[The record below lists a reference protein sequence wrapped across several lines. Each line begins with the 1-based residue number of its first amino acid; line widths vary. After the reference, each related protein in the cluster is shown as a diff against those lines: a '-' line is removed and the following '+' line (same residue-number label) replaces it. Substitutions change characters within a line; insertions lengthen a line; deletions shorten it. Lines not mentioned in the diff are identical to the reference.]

1 MTLFPAVQP
10 AERLVLGLRPGDLD
24 HRDRRTTTPCWR
36 WARAGT
42 GCPCVATAADF
53 RLEPALHCRPAL
65 LPLGLGRGRVVI
77 LGRPPL
83 PGGLDAGRFAF
94 LLPIIRRPR
103 RVAHAVRLMAGG
115 QLEQSIERTNGLVDR
130 GAWVAPLGEQA
141 RDS

>member
-1 MTLFPAVQP
+1 
-10 AERLVLGLRPGDLD
+10 
-24 HRDRRTTTPCWR
+24 HRDRRTTTPGWR
-36 WARAGT
+36 GARART

-53 RLEPALHCRPAL
+53 RLEPALHRRPAL
-65 LPLGLGRGRVVI
+65 LPVGLGRGRVVI

-115 QLEQSIERTNGLVDR
+115 PPEPRRART
-130 GAWVAPLGEQA
+130 
-141 RDS
+141 